1 MHCSKQ
7 IKLKGGFTYTVRT
20 ARDDYPC
27 FYCGKPIKA
36 GTVYIEER
44 ILNGVVRRYHYKCLN
59 NVMKP
64 RVWAEEAPSG
74 VVLCQEGFGDGC

>member
-1 MHCSKQ
+1 MTCSKQ
-7 IKLKGGFTYTVRT
+7 IKLKGGFTYTVRK

-27 FYCGKPIKA
+27 FYCGGAIRA
-36 GTVYIEER
+36 GTVYVEER
-44 ILNGVVRRYHYKCLN
+44 DLSGVVRRYHYKCFN

-74 VVLCQEGFGDGC
+74 VVLCTTR